1 MISKENTYCIEVH
14 FIQRKHI
21 LPLLGFQHRT
31 AKMREN
37 ETLQEKALRV
47 IHGFDTKNNSGVPAI
62 ISLVA
67 YDRPSENAITDFIW
81 PSETDNFLQSSSSDD
96 WDEEEARL
104 DLETE
109 ERQHREFLGDRDQFE
124 SSLEDLLDLDQM
136 KLEYNV
142 NQIID
147 PTPRTISPSPSLTAE
162 PIKITGSSE
171 SPTNV
176 IMYSDDEILVH
187 GEDIDPFEMDDV
199 VKPISR
205 PILQVSYNASF
216 ESSGKSLASTNTES
230 DVSTVF
236 STASTATMTP
246 KLLQLK
252 ARKRRLER
260 FLSEKSLELSRPKNQ
275 VPPPAFDF
283 RDLILPSSIPANA
296 Y

>member
-1 MISKENTYCIEVH
+1 
-14 FIQRKHI
+14 
-21 LPLLGFQHRT
+21 
-31 AKMREN
+31 MRED

-47 IHGFDTKNNSGVPAI
+47 IHGFDTKNNSHVPAI

-67 YDRPSENAITDFIW
+67 YDRPSENAITDYIW

-96 WDEEEARL
+96 WDEDEARL

-124 SSLEDLLDLDQM
+124 SSLEDLLELDQM
-136 KLEYNV
+136 KLEYNL
-142 NQIID
+142 NEIID
-147 PTPRTISPSPSLTAE
+147 PTPSTISPSPSLTE
-162 PIKITGSSE
+162 PIKITASSE

-176 IMYSDDEILVH
+176 IMYSDDELVH
-187 GEDIDPFEMDDV
+187 GADIDPFEMDDV

-205 PILQVSYNASF
+205 PMLQVTYNASF
-216 ESSGKSLASTNTES
+216 ESSGRSLASTNTES

-236 STASTATMTP
+236 STTSTATMTP

-260 FLSEKSLELSRPKNQ
+260 FLSEKSLELSRPKNR
-275 VPPPAFDF
+275 VPSPAFDF